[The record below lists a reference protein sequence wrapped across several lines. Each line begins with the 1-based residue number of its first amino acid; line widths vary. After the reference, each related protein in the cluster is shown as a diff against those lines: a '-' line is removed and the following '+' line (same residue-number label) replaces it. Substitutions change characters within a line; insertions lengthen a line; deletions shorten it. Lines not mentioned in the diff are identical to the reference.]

1 MCFVFDLQIRSVGRY
16 VIENRGLLIKN
27 VSESDD
33 GLYTCRAAVISTGEL
48 AKRVI
53 RVEVQ
58 IKPEV
63 QKLPPILD
71 AVEGQSFS
79 FLCNAT
85 GKPVP
90 EFQWIKKST
99 QQNVADIDRYAR
111 WQYIFSYKHFNRS
124 DFSLRHY

>member
-1 MCFVFDLQIRSVGRY
+1 MSVCNLQIKSSGRY
-16 VIENRGLLIKN
+16 VIENRGLLIRN

-63 QKLPPILD
+63 QKLPLVLD

-79 FLCNAT
+79 YLCNAT

-99 QQNVADIDRYAR
+99 QQNVVDIDRYVCVDL
-111 WQYIFSYKHFNRS
+111 FLPPSP
-124 DFSLRHY
+124 

>member
-1 MCFVFDLQIRSVGRY
+1 MSTMSVCNLQIKSSGRY
-16 VIENRGLLIKN
+16 VIENRGLLIRN

-63 QKLPPILD
+63 QKLPLVLD

-79 FLCNAT
+79 YLCNAT

-99 QQNVADIDRYAR
+99 QQNVVDIDRYVCVDL
-111 WQYIFSYKHFNRS
+111 FLPPSP
-124 DFSLRHY
+124 